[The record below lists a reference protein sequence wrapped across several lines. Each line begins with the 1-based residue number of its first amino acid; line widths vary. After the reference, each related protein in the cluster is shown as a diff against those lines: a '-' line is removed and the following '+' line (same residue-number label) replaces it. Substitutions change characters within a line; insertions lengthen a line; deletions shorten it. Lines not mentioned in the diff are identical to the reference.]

1 MTSSDCEG
9 AGEVFTLSNPAVHHP
24 SSSSSGKLEP
34 FFPSRV
40 NLTVSS
46 QLHLEA
52 PTHSLARTYTLS
64 PSFRAEPSQTSRHLS
79 EFYMLEGEVAF
90 VETLDGLMDIV
101 EDGLRQQAHRIMWA
115 SSAPLQRGTRHE
127 RIRRDLETIV
137 ATQAES
143 EASDT
148 ASAETDFEAR
158 GDRAPLAH
166 LLNLA
171 ARPFARISFAKAV
184 ELCNDHHEDAGFRR
198 RASWE
203 EGLGTEHEKWL
214 AAHFDGPVFITHYP
228 KEVKP
233 FYMLP
238 SSADPSFAETYQH
251 GGGGGTVACFDLVM
265 PGIGELVGGSL
276 REHRH
281 EELVERI
288 RQLGMKEEEYQWY
301 LDLRKYGSAPHGGWG
316 MGFDRW
322 VCWVTGVGNVRDVVP
337 FPRWRG
343 NCHY

>member
-1 MTSSDCEG
+1 LTSSDCEG
-9 AGEVFTLSNPAVHHP
+9 AGEVFSLSNPSP
-24 SSSSSGKLEP
+24 NEP

-90 VETLDGLMDIV
+90 VETLDGLMDLV

-115 SSAPLQRGTRHE
+115 SSAPGQRGTRPE
-127 RIRRDLETIV
+127 RIRRDLETIA
-137 ATQAES
+137 ATQEES
-143 EASDT
+143 DI
-148 ASAETDFEAR
+148 ETDFEAR

-171 ARPFARISFAKAV
+171 ARPFARITFAHAV
-184 ELCNDHHEDAGFRR
+184 ELCVQHHDEAGFRR
-198 RASWE
+198 KAMD
-203 EGLGTEHEKWL
+203 GLGTEHEKWL
-214 AAHFDGPVFITHYP
+214 AAHYDGPVFITHYP
-228 KEVKP
+228 KELKP

-238 SSADPSFAETYQH
+238 SDADPSYT
-251 GGGGGTVACFDLVM
+251 GSKDTVACFDLVM
-265 PGIGELVGGSL
+265 PGIGELIGGSL
-276 REHRH
+276 REYRH
-281 EELVERI
+281 DELLKRMTDM
-288 RQLGMKEEEYQWY
+288 GMKTEEYQWY
-301 LDLRKYGSAPHGGWG
+301 LDLRKYGSVPHGGWG

-343 NCHY
+343 NCQY